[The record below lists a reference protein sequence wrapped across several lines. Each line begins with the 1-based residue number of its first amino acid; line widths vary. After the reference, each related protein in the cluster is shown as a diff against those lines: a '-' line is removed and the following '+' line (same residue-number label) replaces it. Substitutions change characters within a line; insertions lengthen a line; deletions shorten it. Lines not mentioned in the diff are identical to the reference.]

1 MDNLLKKYIL
11 LRLNQEETENMY
23 RPTENR
29 YSTEIKS
36 VSKKFPKKQKSRAR
50 WLHKSIPSNV

>member
-1 MDNLLKKYIL
+1 MDSLLKKSML

-29 YSTEIKS
+29 YSTEIKP
-36 VSKKFPKKQKSRAR
+36 VSKKFPKKQMSRAR
-50 WLHKSIPSNV
+50 WLHR